1 MTGKHTNQLV
11 LACLLS
17 LVLSGCVF
25 APLQQNTA
33 TPRVGDTSG
42 AEAVARKPHD
52 SKGDGTQAAVARAP
66 ASNPVET
73 DLWARIRS
81 RMQFTATQQ
90 PRIDRE
96 LDWFSRNPEYIARVT
111 KRARYYLYDIVE
123 ETERRDIPAEIALL
137 PIVESAFQPFAYS
150 HGRAAGL
157 WKFIPA
163 TGKHYGLRQ
172 SWWYDGRRDV
182 YAATRAALDYLDTL
196 QQHFD
201 GDWLLA
207 LAAYNTGEGNVH
219 RAIKRNRRQGKP
231 TDFWSLDLPRETRN
245 YVPRLLA
252 VAAIV
257 RDPEALS
264 LTLHGIDNAP
274 YFSKVTVD
282 GQIDLALAAD
292 LAGIRL
298 EHLYELNPAFNRWA
312 TDPDGPHYLLLPQ
325 DKVETF
331 TARLAEL
338 PAEKRLRWVR
348 HEIQSGE
355 TIGGIAQKYH
365 TSLALIRKVNQL
377 KGNSIRAGRSLTI
390 PVATRRLD
398 RYALSEEQRRAA
410 RQNTPRKGRKL
421 IYTTR
426 SGDTLWDIARQ
437 HDVGVHS
444 LAKWNGMA
452 PQDTLR
458 SGQRLVI
465 WTQRP
470 VNLSMADTSLQN
482 GPPGQHIKRSIRYTV
497 KHGDSLSRIA
507 SYFKVSVAQ
516 LRRWNPSARS
526 TYLQP
531 GQRLNLHIDVTR
543 QTAY

>member
-1 MTGKHTNQLV
+1 MTGKRAIQLV

-17 LVLSGCVF
+17 LTLSGCVF
-25 APLQQNTA
+25 APLQHNTTTPGAGA
-33 TPRVGDTSG
+33 TAD
-42 AEAVARKPHD
+42 AVTPGPHD
-52 SKGDGTQAAVARAP
+52 TKGAGTQAAVTGAP
-66 ASNPVET
+66 ASNTIET
-73 DLWARIRS
+73 DLWTRIRS
-81 RMQFTATQQ
+81 RMQFDITQQ

-96 LDWFSRNPEYIARVT
+96 LEWFSRNPEYIARVT

-123 ETERRDIPAEIALL
+123 ETGRRGIPAEIALL

-157 WKFIPA
+157 WQFIPA
-163 TGKHYGLRQ
+163 TGKRYGLRQ
-172 SWWYDGRRDV
+172 SWWYDGRRDIH
-182 YAATRAALDYLDTL
+182 AATRAALDYLDTL
-196 QQHFD
+196 RQHFD

-231 TDFWSLDLPRETRN
+231 ADFWSLDLPRETRN

-257 RDPEALS
+257 RDPQAFN
-264 LTLHGIDNAP
+264 LTLHDIDNAP

-292 LAGIRL
+292 LAGITL

-312 TDPDGPHYLLLPQ
+312 TDPDGPHYLLLPR
-325 DKVETF
+325 DKAGAFMEK
-331 TARLAEL
+331 LAEL

-348 HEIQSGE
+348 HEIKSGE
-355 TIGGIAQKYH
+355 TMGGIAQKYH
-365 TSLALIRKVNQL
+365 TSLALIRKVNRL
-377 KGNSIRAGRSLTI
+377 KGNNIRAGRSLTI

-398 RYALSEEQRRAA
+398 RYAYSKEQRRAA

-426 SGDTLWDIARQ
+426 SGDTLWDIAQQ

-444 LAKWNGMA
+444 LAKWNSMA
-452 PQDTLR
+452 PKDTLR

-470 VNLSMADTSLQN
+470 VNYAAADASLQN
-482 GPPGQHIKRSIRYTV
+482 GPPGQHINRSIRYTV
-497 KHGDSLSRIA
+497 KQGDSLSRIA
-507 SYFKVSVAQ
+507 SYFRVSVAQ
-516 LRRWNPSARS
+516 LRRWNPSARGA
-526 TYLQP
+526 YLQP
-531 GQRLNLHIDVTR
+531 GQRLKLHIDVTR